1 MHDIKKLSGYKFEL
15 SFESQ
20 SSHQKILCSK
30 MKLFEPRFEHVLAA
44 IDAAAAPEHFPALTE
59 GFMENTESESR

>member
-1 MHDIKKLSGYKFEL
+1 L
-15 SFESQ
+15 SFETQ